1 MVVMRLDNKH
11 SLTRGTTAGAWL
23 AKILSALLL
32 FIVSAVQ
39 AQQVIP
45 LPGGRNDKLAVFIDS
60 VFFTSLTDAND
71 YGLQFRFVVMGDKL
85 PRKERIVI
93 RPLLTSGDS
102 TAAFPPVEIDGQWAY
117 YHQVRSGVV
126 PIGHRYR
133 VKNVRDHRHYSG
145 RVAVAD
151 WMQLASLSFRVERT
165 NACGDVLYSDAFFYR
180 APAPE
185 YKVYREADIR
195 HEEVSSLE
203 GSAYVSFPVNK
214 SDVRLDFHNNAVELK
229 RLLHTIDSVSSDT
242 TIQIVRIQIKG
253 FASPEGSYANND
265 RLARERTSSLTRYI
279 IEHTGVSPMLFH
291 TDYEAEDWAGMRTFV
306 DTTALLTNRE
316 ALLQIIDSNGDPDDK
331 LANIL
336 KSYPE
341 DYKVLKDVA
350 FPVLRHTDYQI
361 NYMQKNVTS
370 TAGAVHTDTIYRLK
384 TDTLRQLASVSTE
397 GDRYEVFRP
406 LLAVKTNLLF
416 DVLLAPNVEIEMP
429 FGETQRWSVMAEVW
443 CPWWRF
449 DHNTVGDINKYYRSD
464 QRPTRTSY
472 QLLTVGLEARR
483 WFGNRRCHEEQPVL
497 TGPFAGLYVASGK
510 YDLGRH
516 GKGDQG
522 EFFSVGVSAGYS
534 WPLARHWNLEFS
546 AAVGYVGGPKVH
558 YENEFDD
565 ARLIY
570 RSDNHLNYFGPTKL
584 KVSLVYI
591 MGKKKGGAK

>member
-1 MVVMRLDNKH
+1 MRFSINH
-11 SLTRGTTAGAWL
+11 STTRGTAAGAWL
-23 AKILSALLL
+23 KKILSVILL
-32 FIVSAVQ
+32 FVVSTVQ

-45 LPGGRNDKLAVFIDS
+45 LPGDSNDKLAVFIDS
-60 VFFTSLTDAND
+60 VFFTSLADDND
-71 YGLQFRFVVMGDKL
+71 YGLQFRFVVLGDQL

-93 RPLLTSGDS
+93 RPLLTNGDS
-102 TAAFPPVEIDGQWAY
+102 TAAFQPVEIDGQWVY
-117 YHQVRSGVV
+117 YQQVRSGAA
-126 PIGHRYR
+126 PTGLHYR
-133 VKNVRDHRHYSG
+133 AKDVRDFRYYSQ
-145 RVAVAD
+145 RVPVAD
-151 WMQLASLSFRVERT
+151 WMQLATLSFEVERT
-165 NACGDVLYSDAFFYR
+165 NACGDVLDSGAFIFR

-185 YKVYREADIR
+185 YKIYRHEDIR

-214 SDVRLDFHNNAVELK
+214 TDVRLDFHNNAVELY

-242 TIQIVRIQIKG
+242 TIQIVRINIKG
-253 FASPEGSYANND
+253 FASPEGSYSNND
-265 RLARERTSSLTRYI
+265 RLARERTSSLTHYI
-279 IEHTGVSPMLFH
+279 IEHTNVSPMLFH

-306 DTTALLTNRE
+306 DTTTMITNRE
-316 ALLQIIDSNGDPDDK
+316 ALLQIIDSEGDPDVK

-336 KSYPE
+336 KGYPK
-341 DYKVLKDVA
+341 DYQVLKDFA

-361 NYMQKNVTS
+361 NYVQKNVTS
-370 TAGAVHTDTIYRLK
+370 IAGDVHTDTIYRLN
-384 TDTLRQLASVSTE
+384 TDTLIQVVSANTE
-397 GDRYEVFRP
+397 GDHYEVFRP

-416 DVLLAPNVEIEMP
+416 DVLLAPNVEVEMP
-429 FGETQRWSVMAEVW
+429 LPFSETTRWSAMAEVW

-449 DHNTVGDINKYYRSD
+449 DHNPAGESNKYYRSD

-472 QLLTVGLEARR
+472 QLLNVGLELRR
-483 WFGNRRCHEEQPVL
+483 WLPGRCPDATPLL
-497 TGPFAGLYVASGK
+497 TGPFVGLYVAGGK

-522 EFFSVGVSAGYS
+522 EFFSVGLSAGYS
-534 WPLARHWNLEFS
+534 WPLCRQWNLELS

-584 KVSLVYI
+584 KLSLVYFI
-591 MGKKKGGAK
+591 GKKEGGAK